1 RFETLIGRAL
11 GEGRVADAQEL
22 IVQRNQIVEGLQP
35 TVPSDAGGGGRPG
48 GSDGVLV
55 SVRDVQV
62 LESLV
67 VRSRTAGMPE
77 GELTGWQE
85 RFEQAVRQGP
95 GQVGELGRLWHEHL
109 EQVTGGSRPGVD
121 ALLDAGGVLSVD
133 TVQEALARA
142 ASDAGVPMVE
152 HATWMRQIREAWAS
166 GHREHATALV
176 ERFWTRIGEAHAERS
191 AGLELELLQARA
203 GLRDMPV
210 EEFWARKEQG
220 DTAETALRDGLEK
233 TLEQLAGGGP
243 EQAAGLREKLRS
255 LVDALPEDL
264 LLPSRLGEGVRE
276 ILDASDAGTPA
287 HRLRDD
293 VRSLL
298 EGTSGEWD
306 SLTSLLDGAESEVR
320 IARTEGLDGV
330 PQGDA
335 VWAVGLKESYT
346 HHSGEQG
353 MPGGEI
359 AYWNTRLDEALASGD
374 REAAV
379 GVARDWHF

>member
-1 RFETLIGRAL
+1 
-11 GEGRVADAQEL
+11 
-22 IVQRNQIVEGLQP
+22 
-35 TVPSDAGGGGRPG
+35 
-48 GSDGVLV
+48 
-55 SVRDVQV
+55 
-62 LESLV
+62 
-67 VRSRTAGMPE
+67 M
-77 GELTGWQE
+77 
-85 RFEQAVRQGP
+85 
-95 GQVGELGRLWHEHL
+95 
-109 EQVTGGSRPGVD
+109 
-121 ALLDAGGVLSVD
+121 
-133 TVQEALARA
+133 
-142 ASDAGVPMVE
+142 
-152 HATWMRQIREAWAS
+152 
-166 GHREHATALV
+166 

-233 TLEQLAGGGP
+233 TLEQLAEGGP
-243 EQAAGLREKLRS
+243 EQAAGLRDKLRS

-264 LLPSRLGEGVRE
+264 LLPSRLGEGVKE
-276 ILDASDAGTPA
+276 ILDTSDAGTPA

-298 EGTSGEWD
+298 EDTSGEWD
-306 SLTSLLDGAESEVR
+306 SLTSLLDGAETEVR
-320 IARTEGLDGV
+320 IARTEGLDSV

-353 MPGGEI
+353 MPEGEI

-379 GVARDWHF
+379 GVARDWHFRFKQFETVETLTGQARDAGQDGVTQASWREKLTGALRHEDLAEFTTLEAQWRREITAAKSESEFWQSVDETAGGLKDKAERIGMTGQEWAGFEERIVKARTDGDIPALLRTV